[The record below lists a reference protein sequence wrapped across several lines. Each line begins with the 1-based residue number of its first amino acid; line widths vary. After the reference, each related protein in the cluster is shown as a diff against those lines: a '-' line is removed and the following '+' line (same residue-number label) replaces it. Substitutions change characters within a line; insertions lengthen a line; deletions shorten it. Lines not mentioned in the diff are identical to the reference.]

1 MLDAGF
7 RSDVCNTIKL
17 SGVQAVFWVFY
28 LSPFA
33 SALLALQ
40 SNTYPPPN
48 QCENWINIDPSEQ
61 VADRVSNQVTQMGS
75 ASDGPIAKY

>member
-1 MLDAGF
+1 MQHHKAVRRSSCFLGF
-7 RSDVCNTIKL
+7 LLIAFCLCAI
-17 SGVQAVFWVFY
+17 G
-28 LSPFA
+28 
-33 SALLALQ
+33 SAEQ
-40 SNTYPPPN
+40 YIPPPN